1 MNWVTELARPDIV
14 ALAPYE
20 HAAWRPELERL
31 HANEAPWRQ
40 PGDTSIAGLN
50 RYPEPQPVELIARL
64 AALYDVAPECLLV
77 TRGSDEAIDL
87 LVRAFC
93 RAGEDAVLVCPPT
106 FGMYVVTA
114 EIQGA
119 AIANVPL
126 RPESGFDL
134 DEAVLLARCTKAVK
148 LVFLCSPNSPTGNL
162 LSEES
167 VLRIAR
173 QLEGRAILVVDE
185 AYIEFA
191 QIPSLAPRVRQM
203 AHLAVLRTLSKAH
216 ALAGARCGV
225 VIAAAEVIALL
236 RKVISPYALSQLT
249 IESVLGF
256 LEPSKLEM
264 VARRVAVIQAERE
277 RLAHELSAC
286 RSIARVWPSAANFL
300 LVDFVDAASA
310 ADALSRTCAAG
321 LLIRDVRGKPGLER
335 ALRISIG
342 TPDQNDRLLEALR

>member
-173 QLEGRAILVVDE
+173 QLEGRCDSGWWTRRISSSRR
-185 AYIEFA
+185 F
-191 QIPSLAPRVRQM
+191 PSLARRVRQM
-203 AHLAVLRTLSKAH
+203 AHLAVAAHTLQGSRSGGRSAVAWSLR
-216 ALAGARCGV
+216 
-225 VIAAAEVIALL
+225 
-236 RKVISPYALSQLT
+236 Q
-249 IESVLGF
+249 
-256 LEPSKLEM
+256 
-264 VARRVAVIQAERE
+264 RR
-277 RLAHELSAC
+277 
-286 RSIARVWPSAANFL
+286 
-300 LVDFVDAASA
+300 
-310 ADALSRTCAAG
+310 
-321 LLIRDVRGKPGLER
+321 
-335 ALRISIG
+335 
-342 TPDQNDRLLEALR
+342 